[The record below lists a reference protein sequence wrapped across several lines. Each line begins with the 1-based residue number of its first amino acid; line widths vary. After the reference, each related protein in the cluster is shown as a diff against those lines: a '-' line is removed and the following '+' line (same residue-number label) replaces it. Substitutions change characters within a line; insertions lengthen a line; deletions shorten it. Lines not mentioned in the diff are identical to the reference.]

1 MVQVCSERKRLTLV
15 FVAAVVLSC
24 VLPKNMD
31 IERLDEDNKQEE
43 TDTRR
48 EKKWNFG
55 TYMIKIRSLQDGL

>member
-1 MVQVCSERKRLTLV
+1 MV
-15 FVAAVVLSC
+15 FVAAVVLNC